1 MQRLEF
7 AATPRCD
14 TQTGFQVRCGHGKI
28 EALRASGAPLRKIW
42 QAAAVAALLIV
53 TTTTPV
59 VAQPASEP
67 KQFPERHPNPTHVIR
82 LLNFAGGFNLPVWMT
97 QRQGLFAAEK
107 IDIKI
112 DFTPG
117 STYQLTHLIAG
128 TYDMGF
134 TAIDNVIAYRE
145 GQNEAYL
152 PPGTDVDLI
161 AVLASDDG
169 FLSIS
174 AQKDISS
181 VEALKGRTVTVD
193 AMTTGFAFVLREVLA
208 KKGVS
213 ENEVKFER
221 AGGVANRF
229 RMMLE
234 NPGHAATTQMTPF
247 DLLGE
252 ARGFNTVARVRDVL
266 GPYLGLVAAVRRSWA
281 EANRDLVVR
290 FIRAYAKGL
299 EAMYDP
305 ANRPIVEA
313 ILVANVSGMTPEL
326 ATKAYDVYVSDKTGF
341 FKKPVF
347 DPEGAK
353 TVLALR
359 SKYGV
364 PQKTLT
370 DASRYYD
377 TSYLEAAGIK

>member
-1 MQRLEF
+1 MNLCR
-7 AATPRCD
+7 
-14 TQTGFQVRCGHGKI
+14 
-28 EALRASGAPLRKIW
+28 
-42 QAAAVAALLIV
+42 VAALAAALTSAAV
-53 TTTTPV
+53 TIAH
-59 VAQPASEP
+59 AQQAPEP
-67 KQFPERHPNPTHVIR
+67 KPFPEKHPNPAQVIHMI
-82 LLNFAGGFNLPVWMT
+82 NFAGGFNLPIWMT
-97 QRQGLFAAEK
+97 QRQGFFAAEK
-107 IDIKI
+107 IDVKI

-134 TAIDNVIAYRE
+134 TAIDNIIAYRE

-152 PPGTDVDLI
+152 PPGTAVDLI

-174 AQKDISS
+174 AQKDVAS

-208 KKGVS
+208 KKGVAES
-213 ENEVKFER
+213 EVKFER

-234 NPGHAATTQMTPF
+234 NPSHAATTQMTPF

-252 ARGFNTVARVRDVL
+252 AKGFKTIARVREVL
-266 GPYLGLVAAVRRSWA
+266 GPYLGLVACVRKSWA

-290 FIRAYAKGL
+290 FIRAYAKGV
-299 EAMYDP
+299 EAMYDLK
-305 ANRPIVEA
+305 NRPIVEA
-313 ILVANVSGMTPEL
+313 ILVANAASMTPEL
-326 ATKAYDVYVSDKTGF
+326 AAKAYDVYVNDKTGF
-341 FKKPVF
+341 FRRPVF
-347 DPEGAK
+347 DAEGAK

-370 DASRYYD
+370 DAARYYD

>member
-1 MQRLEF
+1 
-7 AATPRCD
+7 
-14 TQTGFQVRCGHGKI
+14 VRK
-28 EALRASGAPLRKIW
+28 LW
-42 QAAAVAALLIV
+42 NAAAVAAILIAAAG
-53 TTTTPV
+53 PV
-59 VAQPASEP
+59 AHAQQAPEP
-67 KQFPERHPNPTHVIR
+67 KPFPEKHPNPARVIR
-82 LLNFAGGFNLPVWMT
+82 MINFAGGFNLPIWMT
-97 QRQGLFAAEK
+97 QRQGFFASER
-107 IDIKI
+107 IDVKI

-134 TAIDNVIAYRE
+134 TAIDNIIAYRE

-152 PPGTDVDLI
+152 PPGTNVDLI

-174 AQKDISS
+174 AQKDITS

-193 AMTTGFAFVLREVLA
+193 AMTTGFAFVLRDVLA
-208 KKGVS
+208 RKGVPES
-213 ENEVKFER
+213 EVKFER

-229 RMMLE
+229 RMMIE

-247 DLLGE
+247 DLLGQ
-252 ARGFNTVARVRDVL
+252 ARGFNTIARVREVL
-266 GPYLGLVAAVRRSWA
+266 GPYLGLVAGVKRAWA

-290 FIRAYAKGL
+290 FIRAYAKGV

-305 ANRPIVEA
+305 KNRSIVEA
-313 ILVANVSGMTPEL
+313 ILVANASGMTPEL
-326 ATKAYDVYVSDKTGF
+326 AAKAYDIYVNDKTGF
-341 FKKPVF
+341 FRKPVF
-347 DPEGAK
+347 DPEGAS

-359 SKYGV
+359 SKYGL

-370 DASRYYD
+370 DATRYYD
-377 TSYLEAAGIK
+377 TSYLEAAGIR

>member
-1 MQRLEF
+1 MQRTRIL
-7 AATPRCD
+7 AAKLKTVIALVGIL
-14 TQTGFQVRCGHGKI
+14 TATATFKVNAQQGS
-28 EALRASGAPLRKIW
+28 EAKA
-42 QAAAVAALLIV
+42 
-53 TTTTPV
+53 
-59 VAQPASEP
+59 
-67 KQFPERHPNPTHVIR
+67 FPEKHPDPPQVIR
-82 LLNFAGGFNLPVWMT
+82 LLNFAGGFNLPLWIT
-97 QRQGLFAAEK
+97 QRQGYFAGEK
-107 IDIKI
+107 IDVKI

-134 TAIDNVIAYRE
+134 TAIDNIIAYRE

-161 AVLASDDG
+161 AVMASDDA

-174 AQKDISS
+174 AQKDITS
-181 VEALKGRTVTVD
+181 VAALKGHTVTVD
-193 AMTTGFAFVLREVLA
+193 ALTTGFAFVLREVLA
-208 KKGVS
+208 KNGVTDS
-213 ENEVKFER
+213 EVKFER
-221 AGGVANRF
+221 AGGVSNRY
-229 RMMLE
+229 RMMIE
-234 NPGHAATTQMTPF
+234 NPAHAATTQITPF

-252 ARGFNTVARVRDVL
+252 ARGFNTIARVRDVL
-266 GPYLGLVAAVRRSWA
+266 GPYLGNVAGVKRSWA

-305 ANRPIVEA
+305 KNREIVEA
-313 ILVANVSGMTPEL
+313 ILVANASGMTPEL
-326 ATKAYDVYVSDKTGF
+326 AAKAYHVFVNEKTGF
-341 FKKPVF
+341 FRKPVF
-347 DPEGAK
+347 DPEGFK

-377 TSYLEAAGIK
+377 RSYLEAAGIK

>member
-1 MQRLEF
+1 LRRLWYEASS
-7 AATPRCD
+7 AA
-14 TQTGFQVRCGHGKI
+14 I
-28 EALRASGAPLRKIW
+28 L
-42 QAAAVAALLIV
+42 VATV
-53 TTTTPV
+53 TTLAI
-59 VAQPASEP
+59 AQPAAEP
-67 KQFPERHPNPTHVIR
+67 KHFPEKHPNPAQSIR
-82 LLNFAGGFNLPVWMT
+82 MINFAGGFNLPIWMT
-97 QRQGLFAAEK
+97 QRQGLFASEK

-134 TAIDNVIAYRE
+134 TAIDNIIAYRE

-152 PPGTDVDLI
+152 PPGMDVDLI

-174 AQKDISS
+174 AQKEITA
-181 VEALKGRTVTVD
+181 VELLKGRTVTVD

-208 KKGVS
+208 KKGVPES
-213 ENEVKFER
+213 EVKFER

-229 RMMLE
+229 RMMIE
-234 NPGHAATTQMTPF
+234 NPTHAATTQMTPF

-252 ARGFNTVARVRDVL
+252 ARGFNTIARVRDVL
-266 GPYLGLVAAVRRSWA
+266 GPYLGLVAGVRKSWA

-290 FIRAYAKGL
+290 FIRAYTKGV

-305 ANRPIVEA
+305 KNRSIVEA
-313 ILVANVSGMTPEL
+313 ILVANVSGMTPDL
-326 ATKAYDVYVSDKTGF
+326 ANKAYNIYVSDTTGF

-370 DASRYYD
+370 EPSRYYD

>member
-1 MQRLEF
+1 M
-7 AATPRCD
+7 T
-14 TQTGFQVRCGHGKI
+14 K
-28 EALRASGAPLRKIW
+28 LRRVGAI
-42 QAAAVAALLIV
+42 VAILIV
-53 TTTTPV
+53 ADAT
-59 VAQPASEP
+59 VAHAQQLPEP
-67 KQFPERHPNPTHVIR
+67 KPFPERHPNPAQAIR
-82 LLNFAGGFNLPVWMT
+82 MINFAGGFNLPIWMT
-97 QRQGLFAAEK
+97 QRQGFFVAEK
-107 IDIKI
+107 IDVKI

-134 TAIDNVIAYRE
+134 TAIDNIIAYRE

-152 PPGTDVDLI
+152 PPGTNVDLI

-174 AQKDISS
+174 AQKDITS

-208 KKGVS
+208 RKGVPES
-213 ENEVKFER
+213 DVKFER

-229 RMMLE
+229 RMMIE
-234 NPGHAATTQMTPF
+234 NPDHAATTQMTPF

-252 ARGFNTVARVRDVL
+252 ARGFNTVARARDVL
-266 GPYLGLVAAVRRSWA
+266 GPYLGLVAGVKRSWA

-290 FIRAYAKGL
+290 FIRAYAKGV

-305 ANRPIVEA
+305 QNRPIVEA
-313 ILVANVSGMTPEL
+313 LLVANVSGMTPEL
-326 ATKAYDVYVSDKTGF
+326 AAKAYDIYVNDKTGF
-341 FKKPVF
+341 FRKPVF
-347 DPEGAK
+347 DAEGAK

-370 DASRYYD
+370 DTARYYD

>member
-1 MQRLEF
+1 
-7 AATPRCD
+7 
-14 TQTGFQVRCGHGKI
+14 
-28 EALRASGAPLRKIW
+28 LRKIW
-42 QAAAVAALLIV
+42 QAAASAALLIV
-53 TTTTPV
+53 TATTPLG
-59 VAQPASEP
+59 AQPPSEA
-67 KQFPERHPNPTHVIR
+67 KQFPERHPNPTQVIR
-82 LLNFAGGFNLPVWMT
+82 LINFAGGFNLPIWMT

-117 STYQLTHLIAG
+117 STYQLTHLIAAS
-128 TYDMGF
+128 YDMGF
-134 TAIDNVIAYRE
+134 TAIDNIIAYRE

-174 AQKDISS
+174 AQKDIDS

-208 KKGVS
+208 KKGVP
-213 ENEVKFER
+213 ETEVKFER

-252 ARGFNTVARVRDVL
+252 ARGFKTVARVRDVL

-305 ANRPIVEA
+305 ANRSIVEA

-326 ATKAYDVYVSDKTGF
+326 ASKAYNIYVSDKTGF

-347 DPEGAK
+347 DAEGAN

>member
-1 MQRLEF
+1 MDPTRPIGLDRHILLVSS
-7 AATPRCD
+7 TL
-14 TQTGFQVRCGHGKI
+14 KK
-28 EALRASGAPLRKIW
+28 LRH
-42 QAAAVAALLIV
+42 AAAAAALLLV
-53 TTTTPV
+53 TAAVPGR
-59 VAQPASEP
+59 AQQASEQKP
-67 KQFPERHPNPTHVIR
+67 FPEPHPNPPQVIR
-82 LLNFAGGFNLPVWMT
+82 MLNFAGGFNLPIWMT
-97 QRQGLFAAEK
+97 QRQGFFAAEK

-117 STYQLTHLIAG
+117 STYQLTNLIAG
-128 TYDMGF
+128 SYDMGF
-134 TAIDNVIAYRE
+134 TAIDNIIAYRE

-174 AQKDISS
+174 AQKDINS
-181 VEALKGRTVTVD
+181 VEALKGHTVTVD

-208 KKGVS
+208 KKGVPES
-213 ENEVKFER
+213 EVKFER

-229 RMMLE
+229 RLMLE

-252 ARGFNTVARVRDVL
+252 ARGFNTIARARDVL

-290 FIRAYAKGL
+290 FIRAYAKGV
-299 EAMYDP
+299 EAIYEP
-305 ANRPIVEA
+305 KNRPIVEA
-313 ILVANVSGMTPEL
+313 ILLANAAGMTPEL
-326 ATKAYDVYVSDKTGF
+326 AAKAYNIYVSDNTGF
-341 FKKPVF
+341 FKKPIF
-347 DPEGAK
+347 DPEGVK

-359 SKYGV
+359 SKYGS

-370 DASRYYD
+370 DPSRYYD

>member
-1 MQRLEF
+1 L
-7 AATPRCD
+7 
-14 TQTGFQVRCGHGKI
+14 K
-28 EALRASGAPLRKIW
+28 KIW
-42 QAAAVAALLIV
+42 QAAASAAILIATTV
-53 TTTTPV
+53 TPL

-67 KQFPERHPNPTHVIR
+67 KQFPERHPNPAQVIR
-82 LLNFAGGFNLPVWMT
+82 MLNFAGGFNLPLWMT

-128 TYDMGF
+128 SYDMGF
-134 TAIDNVIAYRE
+134 TAIDNIIAYRE

-208 KKGVS
+208 KKGVPES
-213 ENEVKFER
+213 EVKFER

-229 RMMLE
+229 RMMIE
-234 NPGHAATTQMTPF
+234 NPSHAATTQMTPF

-252 ARGFNTVARVRDVL
+252 ARGFNTIARVRDVL
-266 GPYLGLVAAVRRSWA
+266 GPYLGLVAGVRRSWA

-290 FIRAYAKGL
+290 FIRAYAKGV
-299 EAMYDP
+299 EAMYESR
-305 ANRPIVEA
+305 NRPIVEA
-313 ILVANVSGMTPEL
+313 ILVANVPGMTPEL
-326 ATKAYDVYVSDKTGF
+326 ATKAYDVYVNDKTGF
-341 FKKPVF
+341 FKKPGF
-347 DPEGAK
+347 DPEGAN

-364 PQKTLT
+364 PQKALT

>member
-1 MQRLEF
+1 VTKLCRVVVL
-7 AATPRCD
+7 
-14 TQTGFQVRCGHGKI
+14 
-28 EALRASGAPLRKIW
+28 
-42 QAAAVAALLIV
+42 AAVLTSGVAAIAHAQQV
-53 TTTTPV
+53 T
-59 VAQPASEP
+59 EP
-67 KQFPERHPNPTHVIR
+67 KAFPEKHPNPTQTIR
-82 LLNFAGGFNLPVWMT
+82 MINFAGGFNLPIWMT
-97 QRQGLFAAEK
+97 QRQGFLAGEK
-107 IDIKI
+107 IDVKI

-134 TAIDNVIAYRE
+134 TAIDNIIAYRE

-174 AQKDISS
+174 AQKDITS

-208 KKGVS
+208 KKGVAES
-213 ENEVKFER
+213 EVKFER

-252 ARGFNTVARVRDVL
+252 ARGFNTIARARDVL
-266 GPYLGLVAAVRRSWA
+266 GPYLGLVACVKRSWA
-281 EANRDLVVR
+281 EANRDLVVG
-290 FIRAYAKGL
+290 FIRAYAKGV

-305 ANRPIVEA
+305 KNRPIVEA
-313 ILVANVSGMTPEL
+313 ILVANAAGMTPEL
-326 ATKAYDVYVSDKTGF
+326 AAKAYDIYVNDRTGF
-341 FKKPVF
+341 FRRPVF
-347 DPEGAK
+347 DAEGAK

-370 DASRYYD
+370 DALRYYD
-377 TSYLEAAGIK
+377 TSYLETAGIK

>member
-1 MQRLEF
+1 MTKLRHV
-7 AATPRCD
+7 AA
-14 TQTGFQVRCGHGKI
+14 
-28 EALRASGAPLRKIW
+28 LGAILITAP
-42 QAAAVAALLIV
+42 AAVAQ
-53 TTTTPV
+53 
-59 VAQPASEP
+59 AQQGSEP
-67 KQFPERHPNPTHVIR
+67 KPFPERHPDPPQVIR
-82 LLNFAGGFNLPVWMT
+82 MINFAGGFNLPIWMT
-97 QRQGLFAAEK
+97 QRQGFFASEK
-107 IDIKI
+107 IDVRI

-117 STYQLTHLIAG
+117 STYQLTHMIAG

-134 TAIDNVIAYRE
+134 TAIDNIIAYRE

-152 PPGTDVDLI
+152 PPGTNVDLI

-174 AQKDISS
+174 AQRDITS
-181 VEALKGRTVTVD
+181 VEELKGRTVTVD

-208 KKGVS
+208 KKGVP
-213 ENEVKFER
+213 EGEVKFER

-229 RMMLE
+229 RMMIE
-234 NPGHAATTQMTPF
+234 NPSHAATTQMTPF

-252 ARGFNTVARVRDVL
+252 ARGFNTIARARDVL
-266 GPYLGLVAAVRRSWA
+266 GPYLGLVAGVKKSWA

-290 FIRAYAKGL
+290 FIRAYAKGI

-305 ANRPIVEA
+305 KNRPIVEA
-313 ILVANVSGMTPEL
+313 ILVANASGMTPGL
-326 ATKAYDVYVSDKTGF
+326 AAKAYDIYVNDKTGF
-341 FKKPVF
+341 FRKPMF
-347 DPEGAK
+347 DAEGVK

-370 DASRYYD
+370 DAARYYD
-377 TSYLEAAGIK
+377 TSYLEAAGLR

>member
-1 MQRLEF
+1 M
-7 AATPRCD
+7 
-14 TQTGFQVRCGHGKI
+14 K
-28 EALRASGAPLRKIW
+28 LRR
-42 QAAAVAALLIV
+42 VAALATLI
-53 TTTTPV
+53 TGAAM
-59 VAQPASEP
+59 VAHAQQAPEP
-67 KQFPERHPNPTHVIR
+67 KPFPERHPNPAQAIR
-82 LLNFAGGFNLPVWMT
+82 MINFAGGFNLPIWMT

-107 IDIKI
+107 IDVKI

-134 TAIDNVIAYRE
+134 TAIDNIIAYRE

-152 PPGTDVDLI
+152 PPGTNVDLV

-174 AQKDISS
+174 AQKDIAS

-208 KKGVS
+208 KKGVAES
-213 ENEVKFER
+213 EVKFER

-234 NPGHAATTQMTPF
+234 NPSHAATTQMTPF
-247 DLLGE
+247 DVLGE
-252 ARGFNTVARVRDVL
+252 ARGFKTIARVREVL
-266 GPYLGLVAAVRRSWA
+266 GPYLGLVACVRKSWA

-290 FIRAYAKGL
+290 FIRGYAKGV
-299 EAMYDP
+299 EAMYDLK
-305 ANRPIVEA
+305 NRPIVEA
-313 ILVANVSGMTPEL
+313 ILVANAAGMTPEL
-326 ATKAYDVYVSDKTGF
+326 AAKAYDVYVNDKTGF
-341 FKKPVF
+341 FRRPVF
-347 DPEGAK
+347 DAEGAR

-370 DASRYYD
+370 DAARYYD
-377 TSYLEAAGIK
+377 TSYLEVAGIK

>member
-1 MQRLEF
+1 M
-7 AATPRCD
+7 
-14 TQTGFQVRCGHGKI
+14 
-28 EALRASGAPLRKIW
+28 RKIW
-42 QAAAVAALLIV
+42 HSAASAAILIA
-53 TTTTPV
+53 TATPL

-67 KQFPERHPNPTHVIR
+67 KQFPERHPNPAQVIR
-82 LLNFAGGFNLPVWMT
+82 MLNFAGGFNLPIWMT

-134 TAIDNVIAYRE
+134 TAIDNIIAYRE

-174 AQKDISS
+174 AQRDISS
-181 VEALKGRTVTVD
+181 VEALRGRTVTVD

-208 KKGVS
+208 KKGVPES
-213 ENEVKFER
+213 EVKFER

-229 RMMLE
+229 RMMID
-234 NPGHAATTQMTPF
+234 NPSHAATTQMTPF

-266 GPYLGLVAAVRRSWA
+266 GPYLGLVAGVRRSWA

-290 FIRAYAKGL
+290 FIRAYAKGV
-299 EAMYDP
+299 EAMYDRK
-305 ANRPIVEA
+305 NRAIVEA
-313 ILVANVSGMTPEL
+313 ILVANATGMTPEL
-326 ATKAYDVYVSDKTGF
+326 ASKAYDIYVSEQTGF

-364 PQKTLT
+364 PHKTLT
-370 DASRYYD
+370 DAARYYD
-377 TSYLEAAGIK
+377 TSYLESAGVK

>member
-1 MQRLEF
+1 MNL
-7 AATPRCD
+7 
-14 TQTGFQVRCGHGKI
+14 
-28 EALRASGAPLRKIW
+28 LRMAIAGVIFFCGAP
-42 QAAAVAALLIV
+42 VCN
-53 TTTTPV
+53 
-59 VAQPASEP
+59 AQQASEP
-67 KQFPERHPNPTHVIR
+67 KPFPEQHPEPRQVIR
-82 LLNFAGGFNLPVWMT
+82 MINFAGGFNLPIWMT
-97 QRQGLFAAEK
+97 QRQGFFASET
-107 IDIKI
+107 IDVKV

-134 TAIDNVIAYRE
+134 TAIDNIIAYRE

-152 PPGTDVDLI
+152 PPGTNVDLI

-174 AQKDISS
+174 AQKDITS

-213 ENEVKFER
+213 ESDVKFEK

-229 RMMLE
+229 RSMIE
-234 NPGHAATTQMTPF
+234 NPNHAATTQMTPF

-252 ARGFNTVARVRDVL
+252 ARGFNTIARARDVL
-266 GPYLGLVAAVRRSWA
+266 GPYLGLVAGVKKSWA
-281 EANRDLVVR
+281 DANRDLVVR

-305 ANRPIVEA
+305 KNRPIVEA
-313 ILVANVSGMTPEL
+313 ILVANASGMTPEL
-326 ATKAYDVYVSDKTGF
+326 AAKAYDIYVNDKTGF
-341 FKKPVF
+341 FRKPVF

-370 DASRYYD
+370 DAARYYD
-377 TSYLEAAGIK
+377 PSYLEAAGIR

>member
-1 MQRLEF
+1 M
-7 AATPRCD
+7 
-14 TQTGFQVRCGHGKI
+14 
-28 EALRASGAPLRKIW
+28 
-42 QAAAVAALLIV
+42 
-53 TTTTPV
+53 
-59 VAQPASEP
+59 
-67 KQFPERHPNPTHVIR
+67 
-82 LLNFAGGFNLPVWMT
+82 
-97 QRQGLFAAEK
+97 
-107 IDIKI
+107 
-112 DFTPG
+112 
-117 STYQLTHLIAG
+117 
-128 TYDMGF
+128 
-134 TAIDNVIAYRE
+134 
-145 GQNEAYL
+145 
-152 PPGTDVDLI
+152 
-161 AVLASDDG
+161 LASDDG

-174 AQKDISS
+174 AQKDITS

-208 KKGVS
+208 KKGVAES
-213 ENEVKFER
+213 EVKFER

-252 ARGFNTVARVRDVL
+252 ARGFNTIARARDVL
-266 GPYLGLVAAVRRSWA
+266 GPYLGLVACVKRSWA

-290 FIRAYAKGL
+290 FIRAYAKGV

-305 ANRPIVEA
+305 KNRPIVEA
-313 ILVANVSGMTPEL
+313 ILVANAAGMTPQL
-326 ATKAYDVYVSDKTGF
+326 AAKAYDIYVNDKTGF
-341 FKKPVF
+341 FRRPVF
-347 DPEGAK
+347 DAEGAK

-370 DASRYYD
+370 DAARYYD

>member
-1 MQRLEF
+1 MQKLWHWAALAALLF
-7 AATPRCD
+7 AAT
-14 TQTGFQVRCGHGKI
+14 T
-28 EALRASGAPLRKIW
+28 APL
-42 QAAAVAALLIV
+42 
-53 TTTTPV
+53 

-67 KQFPERHPNPTHVIR
+67 KQFPERHPNPTQVIR
-82 LLNFAGGFNLPVWMT
+82 MLNFAGGFNLPIWMT

-107 IDIKI
+107 IDVKI

-117 STYQLTHLIAG
+117 STYQLTNLIAG

-152 PPGTDVDLI
+152 PPGTQVDLI

-174 AQKDISS
+174 AQKEISS
-181 VEALKGRTVTVD
+181 VEALRGHTVTVD

-208 KKGVS
+208 KRGVPES
-213 ENEVKFER
+213 EVKFER

-229 RMMLE
+229 RMMIE
-234 NPGHAATTQMTPF
+234 NPDHAATTQMTPF

-252 ARGFNTVARVRDVL
+252 ARGFNTIARVRDVL
-266 GPYLGLVAAVRRSWA
+266 GSYLGLVAGVRRSWA

-290 FIRAYAKGL
+290 FIRAYAKGV

-305 ANRPIVEA
+305 KNRSIVEA
-313 ILVANVSGMTPEL
+313 ILVANAAGMTPEL
-326 ATKAYDVYVSDKTGF
+326 ATKAYDVYVNDKTGF
-341 FKKPVF
+341 FRKPLF
-347 DPEGAK
+347 DPQGAN
-353 TVLALR
+353 TVLSLR

-377 TSYLEAAGIK
+377 TSYLAAAGIK

>member
-1 MQRLEF
+1 L
-7 AATPRCD
+7 
-14 TQTGFQVRCGHGKI
+14 K
-28 EALRASGAPLRKIW
+28 KIW
-42 QAAAVAALLIV
+42 HWAASAAILIA
-53 TTTTPV
+53 TTTTPL

-67 KQFPERHPNPTHVIR
+67 KQFPEKHPNPTQSIR
-82 LLNFAGGFNLPVWMT
+82 MINFAGGFNLPIWMT

-134 TAIDNVIAYRE
+134 TAIDNIIAYRE

-208 KKGVS
+208 KKGVPES
-213 ENEVKFER
+213 EVKFER

-229 RMMLE
+229 RMMIE
-234 NPGHAATTQMTPF
+234 NPDHAATTQMTPF

-266 GPYLGLVAAVRRSWA
+266 GPYLGLVAGVRRSWA

-290 FIRAYAKGL
+290 FIRAYAKGV
-299 EAMYDP
+299 EAIYDP
-305 ANRPIVEA
+305 RNRSIVEA
-313 ILVANVSGMTPEL
+313 ILVANASGMTPEL
-326 ATKAYDVYVSDKTGF
+326 ATKAYDIYVSDKTGF

-347 DPEGAK
+347 DAEGAK

-364 PQKTLT
+364 PHKTLT